1 MGRCSIDFRP
11 GLCGPKHGPK
21 EFQGRSPGIQ
31 LVTSWIIKLVIGRT
45 SRSTM
50 GEAVEHVVPTAAM
63 RVNSLT
69 RLNCIVGRVV
79 VQRLRTQR

>member
-1 MGRCSIDFRP
+1 MDRCLIDFRP
-11 GLCGPKHGPK
+11 GLCGPKHELR
-21 EFQGRSPGIQ
+21 EFQGRSPVVQ
-31 LVTSWIIKLVIGRT
+31 LVTSWIIKLMIGRT
-45 SRSTM
+45 SRSIM

-63 RVNSLT
+63 RVSSLT